1 MTTYTTVGP
10 QGRSG
15 ADAAGAVAGSA
26 VAGAAAEPLRLFAP
40 RVRGRHRR
48 PRPRKVLLA
57 AGGLALAAGV
67 LSLVRLAPDS
77 GVAGI
82 DSAEA
87 EPSADPGT
95 DAGRS
100 TNAAASLRKAPEV
113 SPSSTSAMGGLS
125 PSPTPDAGL
134 LPAAGAPASPFTAPA
149 TAAAAAGADAAGP
162 TPEPDS
168 TTIPDTANTPAP
180 TPTPRSPTTTAP
192 AGRPTHTPAAPAPTR
207 ATAPPAPGAPGLCVP
222 IIGLCVDPLKTA
234 HD

>member
-1 MTTYTTVGP
+1 VTTYTTVGAE
-10 QGRSG
+10 GRTR
-15 ADAAGAVAGSA
+15 APTAGDTAE
-26 VAGAAAEPLRLFAP
+26 AAAVEPLRLFAP

-77 GVAGI
+77 GVAGV

-87 EPSADPGT
+87 EPSGDPGVDT

-100 TNAAASLRKAPEV
+100 TKAAASLRKAPEV

-125 PSPTPDAGL
+125 PSPAPDAGL
-134 LPAAGAPASPFTAPA
+134 PPAHGAPASPFTAPST
-149 TAAAAAGADAAGP
+149 TAAGS

-168 TTIPDTANTPAP
+168 TTIPEAANTPAP
-180 TPTPRSPTTTAP
+180 TPTPRTPSTTA
-192 AGRPTHTPAAPAPTR
+192 AADQPTHAPAPTP
-207 ATAPPAPGAPGLCVP
+207 AHPTAPPPRGAPGLCVP
-222 IIGLCVDPLKTA
+222 IIGLCVDPLKTERN
-234 HD
+234 